1 MNPILQQMLHTW
13 SNGGWVMAALA
24 AVAFI
29 TYATAIRLFVFI
41 HHPGLARASDE
52 HIRDWVA
59 NPVDAPKP
67 FRELLRYTQDEVHSL
82 RDIEGRFREVEAA
95 KVPEVDRRL
104 TFLNIMVVSAP
115 LFGLL
120 GTVLGMLLTFRA
132 IGVGGSSTSDI
143 IAKGISEALVATQT
157 GMMVAIPGL
166 LLAHVVKRRRNE
178 YVAFLARLE
187 GITLRHF
194 RPRFRGDMTRFF
206 VRKKDMRGNG
216 TKPQDGSGTSTTPPP
231 LPTESPVQ
239 MPQPATA

>member
-1 MNPILQQMLHTW
+1 MNATFQQMLHTW

-24 AVAFI
+24 LLAVI
-29 TYATAIRLFVFI
+29 TYTSAGHLLIFLYHRGLTRVSDADLRRWAAE
-41 HHPGLARASDE
+41 PGKAP
-52 HIRDWVA
+52 A
-59 NPVDAPKP
+59 NL
-67 FRELLRYTQDEVHSL
+67 RELIRYTQDEVRSL

-104 TFLNIMVVSAP
+104 AFLNIMVVAAP

-120 GTVLGMLLTFRA
+120 GTVLGMLLTFKA

-166 LLAHVVKRRRNE
+166 LMAHVAKRWRNE

-194 RPRFRGDMTRFF
+194 RPGFHPAAKNEVENRE
-206 VRKKDMRGNG
+206 
-216 TKPQDGSGTSTTPPP
+216 PQSQA
-231 LPTESPVQ
+231 LPAGVEPIL
-239 MPQPATA
+239 A